1 MESMKKLLMLGS
13 TGRGTKELLLE
24 AKRRGIYTIITDNL
38 SIEQSPTKKYA
49 DESWMIS
56 TSEIDLLEKKCR
68 SCNIEAIMNG
78 ISTYNISVAMELCK
92 RLGLPCYATPEAW
105 NYTID
110 KRAFKDLCI
119 SCNVPVA
126 QDYYVSKNP
135 TEKELQ
141 SVQYPVVV
149 KAIDQSANRG
159 MSYCNNKDELI
170 AACKYARSMSSSDT
184 VIVER
189 KLVGR
194 EYTAWYA
201 LAGGKVSLINFA
213 SMYNQPGYPSNC
225 YSVTT
230 THTNK
235 LARYLKE
242 VDPFFKKALK
252 KAGCEEG
259 IAWIEMMLDQDGH
272 FYVLETGYRMSGDM
286 MARVHKTVSNFDTY
300 SWLVDVASGKK
311 HIESD
316 LPQTQEEEP
325 QRCGCSY
332 ILWSENEGEISRID
346 GLDEIGNISG
356 ININIDGNLKVGSKV
371 NKHQYLFVITFDTK
385 DSDEMCNIIKN
396 INETVKI
403 YDQNNNDIVIRYTD
417 FSSLNAGE

>member
-1 MESMKKLLMLGS
+1 MIKMLMLGS

-38 SIEQSPTKKYA
+38 SEEQSPTKKYA

-56 TSEIDLLEKKCR
+56 TSEIDLLEEKCR
-68 SCNIEAIMNG
+68 SYNIEAIMNG

-92 RLGLPCYATPEAW
+92 RLGLPCYATPNSW

-119 SCNVPVA
+119 RCNVPVA
-126 QDYYVSKNP
+126 QDYYIAKNP
-135 TEKELQ
+135 TKEEYQ
-141 SVQYPVVV
+141 KVVYPVVV
-149 KAIDQSANRG
+149 KAIHQSANRG
-159 MSYCNNKDELI
+159 TSYCNNQDELI
-170 AACKYARSMSSSDT
+170 IACDYARSVSSSDT

-189 KLVGR
+189 KLEGR

-201 LAGGKVSLINFA
+201 LADGNASLINFA

-235 LARYLKE
+235 LDRYLNE
-242 VDPFFKKALK
+242 VDPNFKKALK
-252 KAGCEEG
+252 ESGCKEG
-259 IAWIEMMLDQDGH
+259 IAWIEMMLDKDGH

-286 MARVHKTVSNFDTY
+286 MARVHKNVSNFDTY
-300 SWLVDVASGKK
+300 AWLVDIASGKK
-311 HIESD
+311 HTALD
-316 LPQTQEEEP
+316 LPKSQDEEP

-332 ILWSENEGEISRID
+332 ILWSEEEGTISRIE
-346 GLDEIGNISG
+346 GLSEIKNLPG
-356 ININIDGNLKVGSKV
+356 ININIDGNLKVGNRVS
-371 NKHQYLFVITFDTK
+371 KHQYLYVITFDTENISK
-385 DSDEMCNIIKN
+385 MCNVIEQ
-396 INETVKI
+396 INNTVKI
-403 YDQNNNDIVIRYTD
+403 FDQQNNDIVIRYTD
-417 FSSLNAGE
+417 FNSLNAGE